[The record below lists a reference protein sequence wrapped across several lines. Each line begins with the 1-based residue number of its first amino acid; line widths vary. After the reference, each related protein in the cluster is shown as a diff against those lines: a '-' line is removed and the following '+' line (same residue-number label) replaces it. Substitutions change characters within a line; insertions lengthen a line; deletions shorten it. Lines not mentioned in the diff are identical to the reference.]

1 MKIND
6 FSQNL
11 LQSDLNVTLELNLW
25 CVYRGQQKQQVRK
38 CLPKKRDRKNKSR
51 CSVKQPLEYKTK
63 HLKNTCSEFIFS
75 NTAGLLNFG
84 IGTLQIAT
92 ILPIALWPVV
102 CRITYSLKNYF
113 TEHPSKATSCFS
125 RKFAFLNFFSY
136 QAFKLK
142 C

>member
-25 CVYRGQQKQQVRK
+25 CVYRGQQKQQIRK
-38 CLPKKRDRKNKSR
+38 CLPKKRDSKNKNR

-63 HLKNTCSEFIFS
+63 HLKNTCNDFIFS
-75 NTAGLLNFG
+75 NTASLLNFG
-84 IGTLQIAT
+84 IGTQQLYSRQLCGRLSVEQH
-92 ILPIALWPVV
+92 IL
-102 CRITYSLKNYF
+102 
-113 TEHPSKATSCFS
+113 TEHPSETASCFS
-125 RKFAFLNFFSY
+125 RKLWGFFTFFSY
-136 QAFKLK
+136 HAFKFR